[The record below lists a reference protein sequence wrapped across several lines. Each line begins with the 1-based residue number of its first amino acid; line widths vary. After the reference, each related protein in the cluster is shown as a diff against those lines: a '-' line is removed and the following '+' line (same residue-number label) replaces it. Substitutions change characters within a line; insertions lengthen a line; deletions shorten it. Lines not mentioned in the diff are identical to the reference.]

1 MKTPLRAILLV
12 AAAITLLG
20 LHAEVYKSLTFDM
33 SDGSTVIIPL
43 SSSIESEINDNQ
55 IVFSDGT
62 NVYSVDAAKIN
73 NVELR
78 KDIPSAIREID
89 DIKVPVITG
98 RTVCFS
104 NLPADSVIMVCAV
117 DGRIV
122 KKLEVCG
129 DAVLSLEDLPA
140 GIYLVNVNKTTI
152 KISLK

>member
-1 MKTPLRAILLV
+1 MKTPLRAIFLV

-20 LHAEVYKSLTFDM
+20 VHAEVYKSLTFGL

-43 SSSIESEINDNQ
+43 SSSVESEIKDDQ
-55 IVFSDGT
+55 LVFSDGSK
-62 NVYSVDAAKIN
+62 VYSVDAAKIS
-73 NVELR
+73 NVEL
-78 KDIPSAIREID
+78 KNDVPSAISEID
-89 DIKVPVITG
+89 DIKAPVISG

-104 NLPADSVIMVCAV
+104 NLPAGSVIMVCDV

-122 KKLEVCG
+122 KKLEAYG
-129 DAVLSLEDLPA
+129 DAVLSLEDFRA